1 MRKWLTVII
10 LLGANVGFGQF
21 GISFHQ
27 SNLPFVGLNYEI
39 KDRFIPEIRIGTD
52 NYFENTSIEADVMYK
67 IVRKDDFDF
76 YAGYRCK
83 NKWLHRSCNSCWTKP
98 LSFNK

>member
-27 SNLPFVGLNYEI
+27 SNLPFVGLNYEV
-39 KDRFIPEIRIGTD
+39 KDMSRPKIGLQL
-52 NYFENTSIEADVMYK
+52 K
-67 IVRKDDFDF
+67 IVKDGQH
-76 YAGYRCK
+76 YKQAG
-83 NKWLHRSCNSCWTKP
+83 NN
-98 LSFNK
+98 